1 MTSLDLEIIGKET
14 MERTFQYT
22 VVLGNAY
29 AIVY

>member
-14 MERTFQYT
+14 MERTFKYT
-22 VVLGNAY
+22 VVLSNAY